1 MGYSLLTLAVPAAA
15 WFIPVAAVNVLV
27 VLTLLGI
34 GMAGLWAG
42 MHAIGT
48 SKKLTWKALLSP
60 FDAFG
65 QPVAAQVVSV
75 LFFAL
80 GLILILPGLLALQG
94 LRFAMPLVVIHKVP
108 FWEAMKTSWR
118 ITRPDWWKW
127 LAFDLLCLF
136 ILALGALAGGI
147 GLLVALPVVMG
158 ARYASFRAVMGE

>member
-27 VLTLLGI
+27 LLTLLGI
-34 GMAGLWAG
+34 GMAGMWAG
-42 MHAIGT
+42 MNALHIP
-48 SKKLTWKALLSP
+48 KKLTWKVLFSP

-80 GLILILPGLLALQG
+80 GLILIVPGLLALQG
-94 LRFAMPLVVIHKVP
+94 LRFAMPLVVIHEVP

-118 ITRPDWWKW
+118 ITRPHWWKW
-127 LAFDLLCLF
+127 LIFDLVCLL
-136 ILALGALAGGI
+136 ILTLGALAGGI
-147 GLLVALPVVMG
+147 GLLVALPLVMG
-158 ARYASFRAVMGE
+158 ARYASFRAVVRG